1 MIAYLRGN
9 LISKDEGAVIVE
21 TGGVGYEIHMA
32 QASIETLPA
41 KGSEAEV
48 YIKESISPY
57 DGTSL
62 YGFNSAEERDLFELF
77 KSMPNTGPKKALE
90 FLNKALKSLPDFR
103 KAVLTRDVRLLTGI
117 FGFTSKTA
125 EKLITLLREKMQ
137 DIKIAGEARISAEG
151 GPAATA
157 LPELLSALGALGYTA
172 AEVRRAVSALQ
183 QEGINPDEPVE
194 RLVTRALARI
204 SK

>member
-9 LISKDEGAVIVE
+9 LISKDEASVILE
-21 TGGVGYEIHMA
+21 TGGVGYEVNMA
-32 QASIETLPA
+32 QASVEALPA
-41 KGSEAEV
+41 KGAEAEV

-62 YGFNSAEERDLFELF
+62 YGFNSTEERDLFELF

-90 FLNKALKSLPDFR
+90 HLNKALKSLPDFR
-103 KAVLTRDVRLLTGI
+103 KALLTKDSRLLTGI
-117 FGFTSKTA
+117 FGFTAKTA
-125 EKLITLLREKMQ
+125 EKLITLLREKMESLS
-137 DIKIAGEARISAEG
+137 IYGEARISAEG
-151 GPAATA
+151 GPEASA

-172 AEVRRAVSALQ
+172 AEVRRSVLALQ
-183 QEGINPDEPVE
+183 QEGISPDEPVE
-194 RLVTRALARI
+194 RLIKRALARI

>member
-9 LISKDEGAVIVE
+9 LISKDEASVILE
-21 TGGVGYEIHMA
+21 TGGVGYQVNMA
-32 QASIETLPA
+32 QASVEALPS

-62 YGFNSAEERDLFELF
+62 YGFNSTEERDLFELF

-90 FLNKALKSLPDFR
+90 HLNKALKSLPDFR
-103 KAVLTRDVRLLTGI
+103 KAVLTKDARLLTGI
-117 FGFTSKTA
+117 FGFTAKTA
-125 EKLITLLREKMQ
+125 EKLITLLREKMEGLN
-137 DIKIAGEARISAEG
+137 IAGEARISAEG
-151 GPAATA
+151 GQEASA

-172 AEVRRAVSALQ
+172 AEVRRSVLALQ
-183 QEGINPDEPVE
+183 QEGISPDEPVE
-194 RLVTRALARI
+194 RLVKRALARI